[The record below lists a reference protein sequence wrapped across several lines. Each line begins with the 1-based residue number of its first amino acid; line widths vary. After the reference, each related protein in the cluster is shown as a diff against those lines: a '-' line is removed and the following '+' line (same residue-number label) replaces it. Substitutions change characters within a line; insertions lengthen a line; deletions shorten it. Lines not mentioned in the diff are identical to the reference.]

1 MKQQK
6 SQTGG
11 VHRIN
16 SPLAK
21 WGDSPRLMA
30 VLHVTVRGPDRA
42 AGTTA
47 LASSAASCA
56 PWPSRASFS
65 GRRISRARGTR
76 RYGWATKLQR
86 RLLQF
91 YTFAQSVYC
100 CFEGEEKS
108 SQTSRELCQ
117 QYLCVPWQSRSMLSC
132 VYVRLDQTN
141 IFFDLCLWQGQM
153 FFCVQGQGELV
164 SMGGAKYENQPN

>member
-6 SQTGG
+6 SQSGG

-21 WGDSPRLMA
+21 WGDASCLMA
-30 VLHVTVRGPDRA
+30 VLHVTVRGPGRA

-56 PWPSRASFS
+56 RWPSRVSFY
-65 GRRISRARGTR
+65 GRRISRVRGTR
-76 RYGWATKLQR
+76 RYSLASSLQR

-91 YTFAQSVYC
+91 YTFAELVYC
-100 CFEGEEKS
+100 CFEGEEKP

-117 QYLCVPWQSRSMLSC
+117 QYLCVPWESHAMLSC

-141 IFFDLCLWQGQM
+141 IFFDICLWQGWM
-153 FFCVQGQGELV
+153 FFCVQGQGKLV
-164 SMGGAKYENQPN
+164 SIGGAKYG